1 MEEIITR
8 FIDMPTGTYGFVI
21 EDPDGDFNV
30 YINARMTSE
39 KRVETYK
46 HELEHIRRGDF
57 YRSGSADLIEI
68 HAHGK
73 DGSDDLSNCF

>member
-8 FIDMPTGTYGFVI
+8 LANLPVTVYGYTI
-21 EDPDGDFNV
+21 RDKDGDYNM

-68 HAHGK
+68 HAHRK
-73 DGSDDLSNCF
+73 DGET

>member
-8 FIDMPTGTYGFVI
+8 LIDMPTGTYGFVI

-30 YINARMTSE
+30 YINARMANC

-46 HELEHIRRGDF
+46 HELGHIKEDDLSRD
-57 YRSGSADLIEI
+57 GSVDQIEI

-73 DGSDDLSNCF
+73 ENKI

>member
-8 FIDMPTGTYGFVI
+8 LANLPVSVYGYTI
-21 EDPDGDFNV
+21 RDKDGDYNM

-73 DGSDDLSNCF
+73 DGVI